1 MKYFC
6 SNKNFV
12 LENATKRKKL
22 SPKKDI
28 DLKKCFLITDFT
40 GKNFLSLLE
49 QNKRR
54 KIVGD
59 ENLLT
64 NNLVRRNNKK

>member
-1 MKYFC
+1 MTIYFERKISDEIFLFKQEFC
-6 SNKNFV
+6 
-12 LENATKRKKL
+12 LGNATKRKKL

-49 QNKRR
+49 QNK
-54 KIVGD
+54 
-59 ENLLT
+59 
-64 NNLVRRNNKK
+64 

>member
-49 QNKRR
+49 QNK
-54 KIVGD
+54 
-59 ENLLT
+59 
-64 NNLVRRNNKK
+64 